1 MEQLLVI
8 VGDQA
13 SFIRANTANASKL
26 LSAVISKYQG
36 GIHGT
41 VERKSILMK
50 VVEKCHGADTD
61 SVHRGRQNHTTTK
74 LNLTL

>member
-36 GIHGT
+36 
-41 VERKSILMK
+41 
-50 VVEKCHGADTD
+50 ADTD

>member
-36 GIHGT
+36 
-41 VERKSILMK
+41 
-50 VVEKCHGADTD
+50 ADTG

>member
-26 LSAVISKYQG
+26 MFAVISKYQG
-36 GIHGT
+36 GINGT

-50 VVEKCHGADTD
+50 VV
-61 SVHRGRQNHTTTK
+61 
-74 LNLTL
+74 